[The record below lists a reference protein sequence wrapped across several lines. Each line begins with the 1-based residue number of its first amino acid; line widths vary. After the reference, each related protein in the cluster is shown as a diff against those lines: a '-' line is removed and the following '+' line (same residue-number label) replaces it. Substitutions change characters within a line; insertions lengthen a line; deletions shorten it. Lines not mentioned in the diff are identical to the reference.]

1 MNNSKLSIELSRNEA
16 LVFFEFLTRFN
27 QKDWPEIFEDQAEQ
41 RVLWDI
47 ESILQKELV
56 EPFNSDYQEI
66 IKQARETIRGEK

>member
-1 MNNSKLSIELSRNEA
+1 MNNPKLSIELSKNEA

-47 ESILQKELV
+47 EAILEKELV
-56 EPFNSDYQEI
+56 EPFKPDYEEI
-66 IKQARETIRGEK
+66 IKQARETIRDKK